1 MKDSPTARTS
11 AKDMRSSCSL
21 LFCGLTTDLLWTTSK
36 LKFHQHDAIFK
47 FKILIFQILLQ
58 ILFYPEVFKNISVSN
73 LNGRPSHSTAAK
85 TDGLLTQIMRT
96 PNRDGSSSSPFQHWS
111 FAAGSSWT

>member
-1 MKDSPTARTS
+1 MKDNPIARTS

-47 FKILIFQILLQ
+47 FKILILQILLQ
-58 ILFYPEVFKNISVSN
+58 ILIYPEVFKNISVSN

-85 TDGLLTQIMRT
+85 TDPHSDNENPQ
-96 PNRDGSSSSPFQHWS
+96 
-111 FAAGSSWT
+111 